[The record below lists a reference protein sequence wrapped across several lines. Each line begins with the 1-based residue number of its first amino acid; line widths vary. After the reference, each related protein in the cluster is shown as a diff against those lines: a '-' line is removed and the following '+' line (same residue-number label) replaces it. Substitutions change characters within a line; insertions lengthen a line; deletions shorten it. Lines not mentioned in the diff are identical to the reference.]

1 MLKKCVYTFKHLTF
15 ESYQGILLMN
25 IKSVLLI
32 LLLFFFSSSQM
43 FVFAQQSELNSD
55 ELFQRARTQAFDYKN
70 YPAAVELSKTALI
83 KSPDYTDISIFLG
96 RLYTWMDKVDSARM
110 VFKSL
115 EVKKVKDPDFY
126 FAYGSLEYWEDS
138 YPEALRIVD
147 QGLAIDNKAVDLLI
161 LKSKIQAS
169 TKEFS
174 DAKNT
179 LDEVLSIDPQNSE
192 ARKLQVSIKDQV
204 AINEVGINYNWMYF
218 DKQFD
223 DNWHIVGLQYKR
235 GTSIGSFIFRTN
247 FANKFGSNGTQ
258 FELEAYPRLSKIFY
272 MYLGA
277 GYSSNDGIFPKFRS
291 GASLYAN
298 LPASFEAEIGYRQ
311 LRFTENIWMYTASVG
326 KYYKNFWFNART
338 YLTPGDQ
345 NISQSYAATIRYY
358 TKGSDDYLGFIIGSG
373 FSPEENRENL
383 WDDATYQLKT
393 FKTGLDYNFSVK
405 SKNIFSIT
413 GTYYNVE
420 YRPQVRDNQLD
431 ISIGY
436 RRRF

>member
-1 MLKKCVYTFKHLTF
+1 
-15 ESYQGILLMN
+15 
-25 IKSVLLI
+25 
-32 LLLFFFSSSQM
+32 
-43 FVFAQQSELNSD
+43 
-55 ELFQRARTQAFDYKN
+55 
-70 YPAAVELSKTALI
+70 
-83 KSPDYTDISIFLG
+83 
-96 RLYTWMDKVDSARM
+96 
-110 VFKSL
+110 
-115 EVKKVKDPDFY
+115 
-126 FAYGSLEYWEDS
+126 
-138 YPEALRIVD
+138 
-147 QGLAIDNKAVDLLI
+147 
-161 LKSKIQAS
+161 
-169 TKEFS
+169 
-174 DAKNT
+174 
-179 LDEVLSIDPQNSE
+179 
-192 ARKLQVSIKDQV
+192 
-204 AINEVGINYNWMYF
+204 
-218 DKQFD
+218 
-223 DNWHIVGLQYKR
+223 
-235 GTSIGSFIFRTN
+235 
-247 FANKFGSNGTQ
+247 
-258 FELEAYPRLSKIFY
+258 